1 MHLHKRFSWLLGLT
15 ALCLVI
21 PLATVA
27 SAGPRVTVD
36 KFIHDFG
43 EVFEDQALTHTFEVK
58 NVGDAPLIIKHIDS
72 DCACTTSEADRRI
85 PPGGVGRI
93 QLTIEPYSVLRQFA
107 KKTTLFLNDPA
118 NPAIV
123 LTMQGYGKPFIEII
137 PNHIVRLE
145 GKPGEEIRKQVRFVS
160 HLKEPWEIK
169 EVRTNIPQEIN
180 IKVIPEQPGRIYVV
194 EVSNKKRDA
203 GNFSGNIELFT
214 TSEKRPRMIMRVFGD
229 FYFSGT
235 AGG

>member
-1 MHLHKRFSWLLGLT
+1 MHLHQRSPLLLGL
-15 ALCLVI
+15 AVFGLWFGI
-21 PLATVA
+21 ANVA
-27 SAGPRVTVD
+27 NAGPRAEVSQIVY
-36 KFIHDFG
+36 DFG

-93 QLTIEPYSVLRQFA
+93 QLTIAPYSVLRQFA

-180 IKVIPEQPGRIYVV
+180 IKVIPEVPGRSYVV
-194 EVSNKKRDA
+194 EVSNKKRDS

-229 FYFSGT
+229 FYFSGA

>member
-1 MHLHKRFSWLLGLT
+1 MHLLCRTHRLL
-15 ALCLVI
+15 
-21 PLATVA
+21 PLAVVSFLVLSAAVA
-27 SAGPRVTVD
+27 SAAPRAEVSKTV
-36 KFIHDFG
+36 HDFG
-43 EVFEDQALTHTFEVK
+43 EVFEDQALTHIFEVK

-72 DCACTTSEADRRI
+72 DCACTTTEADRRI

-107 KKTTLFLNDPA
+107 KKTTLFLNDPK

-123 LTMQGYGKPFIEII
+123 LTMQGYGKPFVEIL
-137 PNHIVRLE
+137 PNHIVRLQ
-145 GKPGEEIRKQVRFVS
+145 GKPGEEVRKQVRFVS

-180 IKVIPEQPGRIYVV
+180 IKVTPEVPGKIYVV
-194 EVSNKKRDA
+194 EVSNKKREA

-214 TSEKRPRMIMRVFGD
+214 TSEKRPRMIMRVFGE
-229 FYFSGT
+229 FFFSGT
-235 AGG
+235 EG

>member
-1 MHLHKRFSWLLGLT
+1 MHLHHRFPCLLGV
-15 ALCLVI
+15 AVFCLVL
-21 PLATVA
+21 PAAAVA
-27 SAGPRVTVD
+27 QAGPRAEVSQTVY
-36 KFIHDFG
+36 DFG

-58 NVGDAPLIIKHIDS
+58 NSGDAPLIIKHIDS

-123 LTMQGYGKPFIEII
+123 LTMQGYGKPFIEIQ

-145 GKPGEEIRKQVRFVS
+145 GKPGEIISKKVRFIS
-160 HLKEPWEIK
+160 HLKEKWEIK
-169 EVRTNIPQEIN
+169 EVRTNIPQDITIN
-180 IKVIPEQPGRIYVV
+180 VIPEEPGRIYVV
-194 EVSNKKRDA
+194 EVSNKKKEA
-203 GNFSGNIELFT
+203 GAFSGNIELLT
-214 TSEKRPRMIMRVFGD
+214 TAEKRPRMIMRVFGD
-229 FYFSGT
+229 FHL
-235 AGG
+235 GGAEG

>member
-1 MHLHKRFSWLLGLT
+1 MHLHHRFSWLLGL
-15 ALCLVI
+15 AVFCLFL
-21 PLATVA
+21 PAAAVA
-27 SAGPRVTVD
+27 QAGPRAEVSQT
-36 KFIHDFG
+36 IHDFG

-145 GKPGEEIRKQVRFVS
+145 GKPGEQIRKQVRFVS
-160 HLKEPWEIK
+160 HLQEPWEIK

-180 IKVIPEQPGRIYVV
+180 IKVIPEVPGRIYVV

-235 AGG
+235 AG